1 MSMSWRTDDQDHL
14 SIIEKHQ
21 EEWPWVP
28 RSTIYK
34 DILSQMPLGLGNKM
48 TAHTRYAH
56 RAWI

>member
-1 MSMSWRTDDQDHL
+1 MAL
-14 SIIEKHQ
+14 
-21 EEWPWVP
+21 VP
-28 RSTIYK
+28 GSTIYK